1 MALNMK
7 KALKYIQ
14 KDLEKNWKNIT
25 FSYKQEGKDELKV
38 DAEVELNG
46 FDDNIMLIINGTAGG
61 GFWCR
66 AVFDKIEKTPEAL
79 EIVNAFNDGEI
90 FFKAYIREDGYLEL
104 DNFFICYDEKVYGE
118 YASEFLIRLADL
130 NENEYMQQLSH
141 LTSDE

>member
-66 AVFDKIEKTPEAL
+66 AVFDKI
-79 EIVNAFNDGEI
+79 
-90 FFKAYIREDGYLEL
+90 
-104 DNFFICYDEKVYGE
+104 
-118 YASEFLIRLADL
+118 
-130 NENEYMQQLSH
+130 
-141 LTSDE
+141 